1 MRLTSHTDYSL
12 RLLLY
17 LAVHP
22 GEPVSVPDVAIA
34 YDLSRHHLAK
44 VSQNLARL
52 GFVQTTRG
60 RSGGLTL
67 ARPAAG
73 IRVGA
78 VVRALEP
85 DWALVECLSSEGR
98 CVIAPACRLKG
109 VLREARDAFLAVL
122 DGYTLQDL
130 LENRAALGALL
141 SVRVPARAAPA

>member
-22 GEPVSVPDVAIA
+22 GEPISVPDVAAA
-34 YDLSRHHLAK
+34 YGLSRHHLAK

-52 GFVQTTRG
+52 GYVETTRG

-67 ARPAAG
+67 ARPPAG

-78 VVRALEP
+78 VVRGVEP
-85 DWALVECLSSEGR
+85 DWALVECLSEGGG

-109 VLREARDAFLAVL
+109 ALREARDAFLAVL
-122 DGYTLQDL
+122 DGYSLEDL
-130 LENRAALGALL
+130 LTNRAHLGALL
-141 SVRVPARAAPA
+141 AITVPARAAPA